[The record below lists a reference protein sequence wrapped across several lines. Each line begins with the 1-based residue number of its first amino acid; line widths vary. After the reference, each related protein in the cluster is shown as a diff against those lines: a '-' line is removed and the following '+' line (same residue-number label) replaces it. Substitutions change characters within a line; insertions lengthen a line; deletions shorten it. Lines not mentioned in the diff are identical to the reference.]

1 MADDQRTDEQEER
14 EAAVIRGSEAMS
26 LITGERQPEED
37 DEASNE
43 DAQQS

>member
-26 LITGERQPEED
+26 LITGERKPEED
-37 DEASNE
+37 DEDSSE
-43 DAQQS
+43 DGQQS